1 MLRGLRHLCTS
12 RRGLCTAPPPPP
24 PPSPQRLLLLHN
36 PRCSKSRAALALLQE
51 HAPRCGARLD
61 VREYLRQPL
70 SAADL
75 GALVRMLGCASP
87 WDICREAEAR
97 ALGFRGHAA
106 AAAGAADD
114 DAGDAGVLEAM
125 VRNPSLLQR
134 PLLVCLGS
142 KRAVLGRPPER
153 VLELLPPPADVEAV
167 AAAAAEEE
175 EEEARSPRWRANSAG
190 LPLPPPPPPPSLAS
204 SSSISSSSSWV
215 PPALPQSG
223 APAWEVREGEG
234 EGEGGWSP
242 PARATAPAQE
252 EAGAGAETQRARRRP
267 AQYREFV
274 PSDSWAEVEEDHIC
288 PGGCEYRIDMDTG
301 VKLARWAR

>member
-12 RRGLCTAPPPPP
+12 RRGIRTAPPPPP
-24 PPSPQRLLLLHN
+24 PPSRLLLLHN

-61 VREYLRQPL
+61 VREYLKQPL

-75 GALVRMLGCASP
+75 GALVRMLGCDSP

-97 ALGFRGHAA
+97 ALGFRRHAA
-106 AAAGAADD
+106 AAPGASDD
-114 DAGDAGVLEAM
+114 DAGGDAGLLEAM
-125 VRNPSLLQR
+125 VRNPALLQR
-134 PLLVCLGS
+134 PLLVCMGS
-142 KRAVLGRPPER
+142 QSAVLGRPPER
-153 VLELLPPPADVEAV
+153 VLELLPPLADVEAV

-175 EEEARSPRWRANSAG
+175 EARSPRWRADSAG
-190 LPLPPPPPPPSLAS
+190 SPLPPPPPPSLAS
-204 SSSISSSSSWV
+204 SSSTSSSSASWV

-223 APAWEVREGEG
+223 APAWEVRG

-252 EAGAGAETQRARRRP
+252 EAGAGAETQRARQRP

-274 PSDSWAEVEEDHIC
+274 PSDSWAEVEGDHIC